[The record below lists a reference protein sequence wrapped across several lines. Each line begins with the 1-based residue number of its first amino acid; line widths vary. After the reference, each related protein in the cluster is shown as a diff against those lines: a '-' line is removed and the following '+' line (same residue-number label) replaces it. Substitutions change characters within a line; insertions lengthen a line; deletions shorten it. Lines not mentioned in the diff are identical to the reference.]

1 VLIESAKY
9 RPRHKLFH
17 ITSSRVVKSSY
28 LLSLFSGQLYQIAE
42 ELYNTQLDIKVLE
55 EVTSAPGTRNVL
67 VKFRLDFD
75 NREFVLS
82 RTEKRT
88 NLERLTLPAVPCSV
102 LMRLFPFGLVF
113 NEEMRILTAGEKLLQ
128 VCGTNTDVLLGQS
141 VTDCFKLRR
150 PRGIPFT
157 WKNVR

>member
-1 VLIESAKY
+1 LLNIAVN
-9 RPRHKLFH
+9 RNLFTTEH
-17 ITSSRVVKSSY
+17 LPTFVSQSF
-28 LLSLFSGQLYQIAE
+28 LLPLFTGQLYQIAD
-42 ELYNTQLDIKVLE
+42 ELYNTQLAIKVLE

-88 NLERLTLPAVPCSV
+88 LPGRLALPTVPCSV

-113 NEEMRILTAGEKLLQ
+113 NEDMRILAAGEKLLQ
-128 VCGTNTDVLLGQS
+128 VCGSGPEALLGQS
-141 VTDCFKLRR
+141 ITDSFKLRR